1 MLLYFQTL
9 STLYLEA
16 NHKVPTSRFK
26 VLSMSES
33 DFSELVYSEVRRGIR
48 PSMYALSTVI
58 FVVVLVVLLIANFRK
73 QPEKD

>member
-1 MLLYFQTL
+1 MAKLCENGICTPKGFQASGIHCGIRKNRTKKDL
-9 STLYLEA
+9 ALI
-16 NHKVPTSRFK
+16 
-26 VLSMSES
+26 
-33 DFSELVYSEVRRGIR
+33 YSEVRRGIR